1 MADQPLPPD
10 PDSGSP
16 ASSSAD
22 LGSGPDSPSD
32 PMESVDPMDPVETV
46 ESGEPSLG
54 DLVATARDIVL
65 YAPIAL
71 VLDAPTLL
79 PKLAEQG
86 KVHMRNAK
94 ALGPH
99 ALRRIQNRLIATA
112 GTVGEQAGELLR
124 QFGVT
129 AEPSGEGTPTG
140 TGRGSGS
147 GEAAR
152 SDARRPGPGSAS
164 RAGRASVPAP
174 ADATGDNGRGPAPAA
189 PPSPPV
195 DELAIPDYDSLSALQ
210 VVDRLPGLT
219 AGELEAVRAY
229 EAAHRGRKTI
239 LNKAAQL
246 QA

>member
-1 MADQPLPPD
+1 MADQPLPPEPD
-10 PDSGSP
+10 PGSN
-16 ASSSAD
+16 ASSSPDAD
-22 LGSGPDSPSD
+22 PGSAVSD
-32 PMESVDPMDPVETV
+32 EQ
-46 ESGEPSLG
+46 SLN
-54 DLVATARDIVL
+54 DVVALARDIVL

-86 KVHMRNAK
+86 KVHVRNAR

-99 ALRRIQNRLIATA
+99 ALRRIHNRLVNIASN
-112 GTVGEQAGELLR
+112 TVGEQAAGLLR
-124 QFGVT
+124 QLGG
-129 AEPSGEGTPTG
+129 APEPSSPA
-140 TGRGSGS
+140 GSGS
-147 GEAAR
+147 ADDGR
-152 SDARRPGPGSAS
+152 DARDGRD
-164 RAGRASVPAP
+164 GRATVVDV
-174 ADATGDNGRGPAPAA
+174 ADGSENGRSPAAAAA
-189 PPSPPV
+189 PPSPAV
-195 DELAIPDYDSLSALQ
+195 EELAIPDYDSLSALQ

>member
-10 PDSGSP
+10 PDPGSN
-16 ASSSAD
+16 ASSSPD
-22 LGSGPDSPSD
+22 TDPGSAASD
-32 PMESVDPMDPVETV
+32 EQ
-46 ESGEPSLG
+46 SLN
-54 DLVATARDIVL
+54 DVVALARDIVL

-86 KVHMRNAK
+86 KVHVRNAR

-99 ALRRIQNRLIATA
+99 ALRRIHNRLVNIAA
-112 GTVGEQAGELLR
+112 NTVGEQAAGLLR
-124 QFGVT
+124 QFGGPPE
-129 AEPSGEGTPTG
+129 APSPAG
-140 TGRGSGS
+140 TGPVAASADDGR
-147 GEAAR
+147 AAR
-152 SDARRPGPGSAS
+152 DGRD
-164 RAGRASVPAP
+164 GRAAVVDV
-174 ADATGDNGRGPAPAA
+174 ADGSENGRGPAAAA
-189 PPSPPV
+189 PPSPAV